1 MKLLQFKVY
10 NTAGTYIKNWAD
22 ASLISF
28 SKRMNGGIGECVID
42 LARTINNWKDS
53 ADIDLNYRVQI
64 YISDKDNGY
73 LKIYDGFISNITFNG
88 DGVKEKTTVKCLGFI
103 EKLAVDFYKNDTLT
117 TIAETAADPSTM
129 LKNIIYRL
137 SLENTEL
144 SFLGCTP
151 SSIEL
156 TGLSFDYSFQ
166 AVTYLEAIE
175 ACLKL
180 APSNW
185 YWFLDAN
192 NVFNFKSKSISP
204 VHFFSLGGNISSY
217 EIVNDMENVRNGVLI
232 WNGAAVYRYLKDA
245 NSITDYGR
253 RIEKIINSS
262 VGTDTDTMDGIAN
275 AFIGEKRDPTIRLR
289 LTIIDNN
296 ENSNGYDID
305 SVQPGETCRVSGIP
319 VGNDFLDKNMII
331 RSVDYYID
339 KIVIEVED
347 WKQDKMEDILTKI
360 DRSLVD
366 KKTDGIATTYTAV

>member
-151 SSIEL
+151 
-156 TGLSFDYSFQ
+156 
-166 AVTYLEAIE
+166 
-175 ACLKL
+175 
-180 APSNW
+180 
-185 YWFLDAN
+185 
-192 NVFNFKSKSISP
+192 
-204 VHFFSLGGNISSY
+204 
-217 EIVNDMENVRNGVLI
+217 
-232 WNGAAVYRYLKDA
+232 
-245 NSITDYGR
+245 
-253 RIEKIINSS
+253 
-262 VGTDTDTMDGIAN
+262 
-275 AFIGEKRDPTIRLR
+275 
-289 LTIIDNN
+289 
-296 ENSNGYDID
+296 
-305 SVQPGETCRVSGIP
+305 
-319 VGNDFLDKNMII
+319 
-331 RSVDYYID
+331 
-339 KIVIEVED
+339 
-347 WKQDKMEDILTKI
+347 
-360 DRSLVD
+360 
-366 KKTDGIATTYTAV
+366 